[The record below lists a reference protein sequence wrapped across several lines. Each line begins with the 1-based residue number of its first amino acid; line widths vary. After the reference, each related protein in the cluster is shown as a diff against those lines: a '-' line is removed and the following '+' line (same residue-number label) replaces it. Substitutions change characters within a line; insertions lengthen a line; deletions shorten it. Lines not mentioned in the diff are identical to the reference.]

1 MSQPIMVAC
10 DLHDKTMVLKLAV
23 GTERPEKMTLANTTS
38 GRQKLIAELRQRA
51 AALEGAKVMFAYE
64 ASGLGF
70 GLYDELSAAGIECH
84 VLAPTCIARSVRQ
97 RRNKTDERDA
107 DQILEVLRGHVLA
120 GNRLPQVWIPDHQT
134 RDDRELLRMRLD
146 VAEKI
151 TRIKAQVRTLLKRNH
166 TRRPEGLGDGWT
178 VPFRAW
184 LAQWTKAQGGWK
196 SGVREALASL
206 LRQLESLEKELKRLN
221 KAVLKLASE
230 KRYAAT
236 LDRMVLELK
245 GVGYLTALVFL
256 TEVGDLARF
265 ANRRQIA
272 AYLGLAPAADE
283 SGDRNDAKGHITH
296 QGPSRVRKLLCQAV
310 WSRVRTD
317 PEEAAVY
324 ARLVAKNPKH
334 KKIAIVAG
342 MRRLA
347 IRMWH
352 SGQRAAAAQEDG
364 GRDHQAPRSL
374 PPPPHPPSPLLCCP

>member
-23 GTERPEKMTLANTTS
+23 GTERPEKMNMANTSS
-38 GRQKLIAELRQRA
+38 GRQKLIAELRRRA
-51 AALEGAKVMFAYE
+51 AALGGAKVMFAYE

-70 GLYDELSAAGIECH
+70 GLYDELSAAGIDCY
-84 VLAPTCIARSVRQ
+84 VLAPTKMSRSVQ
-97 RRNKTDERDA
+97 HDSNKTDDRDA
-107 DQILEVLRGHVLA
+107 NQILEVLRGHVLA
-120 GNRLPQVWIPDHQT
+120 GNTLPQVWIPDHQT
-134 RDDRELLRMRLD
+134 RDDRELLRTRLD
-146 VAEKI
+146 VADKI
-151 TRIKAQVRTLLKRNH
+151 TRLKAQVQTLLKRNH
-166 TRRPEGLGDGWT
+166 TCRPEGLGDGWT
-178 VPFRAW
+178 VAFRAW
-184 LAQWTKAQGGWK
+184 LAQLTKAQGGWR

-206 LRQLESLEKELKRLN
+206 LRQMVALEKELKRLN
-221 KAVLKLASE
+221 KAVLELASA

-236 LDRMVLELK
+236 VDRMVLELK

-272 AYLGLAPAADE
+272 AYLGLAPSAHE
-283 SGDRNDAKGHITH
+283 SGKRNDAKGHITH

-310 WSRVRTD
+310 WCRVRTD
-317 PEEAAVY
+317 PDEAVVY

-352 SGQRAAAAQEDG
+352 SGQRNAGQVEGG

-374 PPPPHPPSPLLCCP
+374 PPNP